1 MDDKIRTLI
10 VDDDT
15 DAQEGV
21 GRLVGRYAALQQAGT
36 CDTALDVPNALRDGD
51 IDLMLLRVE
60 MPELSGLDLLES
72 LEAPPA
78 VVLITTSGEYAVDAF
93 ALDVTDYLLKPI
105 GYPRFLEAMHR
116 VEDRRSRQALRAASV
131 GQAAAPPPDEAAAPD
146 NALFL
151 PADGALVRVR
161 IPDISYVKAN
171 GDVMEVRTGDAQ
183 YATHTTMTDL
193 QAQLPSSA
201 FVRVHRSFLV
211 QMDRVEKIKDDA
223 LVLGD
228 TQIPIGPTYREALL
242 NRIQT
247 L

>member
-10 VDDDT
+10 VDDDA
-15 DAQEGV
+15 DAQEDV
-21 GRLVGRYAALQQAGT
+21 GRLVDRYAALQQAGT
-36 CDTALDVPNALRDGD
+36 CETALGVPNALRSGD
-51 IDLMLLRVE
+51 IDLMFLSVE

-93 ALDVTDYLLKPI
+93 ALDVTDYLLKPV
-105 GYPRFLEAMHR
+105 GYPRFLEAIRR
-116 VEDRRSRQALRAASV
+116 VEDRRSRQALRDAPVGDASISPS
-131 GQAAAPPPDEAAAPD
+131 GMAAAPE

-161 IPDISYVKAN
+161 IPDICYVKAN

-193 QAQLPSSA
+193 QARLPSGA

-223 LVLGD
+223 LVLGG
-228 TQIPIGPTYREALL
+228 TQIPIGPTYRQALL
-242 NRIQT
+242 DRIQT